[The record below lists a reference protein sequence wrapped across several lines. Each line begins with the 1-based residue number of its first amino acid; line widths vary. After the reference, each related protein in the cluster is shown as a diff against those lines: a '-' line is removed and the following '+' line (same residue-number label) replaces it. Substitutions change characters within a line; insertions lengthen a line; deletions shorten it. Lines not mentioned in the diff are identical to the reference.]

1 MCPVSTRFAVRMEEG
16 WMMFDDLITEFD
28 RGLRSITGVSR
39 MSRPMP
45 QPSPDAVSAQV
56 ATADAAMATGGSV
69 AASLP
74 GELTAAERSHAAALM
89 RVNHVGEVCA
99 QALYQAQKLATRSP
113 TLKASF
119 EQAAREEEDHLAWT
133 ARRLEALDS
142 RPSLLNPLWYA
153 GAMAI
158 GLAAGRLGDKV
169 SLGFMAETERQ
180 VEHHLDSHLDAL
192 PPADLASRAI
202 VEQMRTDEI
211 AHAKSATDLG
221 GIELPLPVRSLMRLA
236 SKVMTR
242 TAYYI

>member
-1 MCPVSTRFAVRMEEG
+1 MTLDE
-16 WMMFDDLITEFD
+16 LITEFD

-39 MSRPMP
+39 MSRPIP
-45 QPSPDAVSAQV
+45 QPS
-56 ATADAAMATGGSV
+56 
-69 AASLP
+69 AASLAAAHSSTAAQDVAHAAGDESEVAGVP
-74 GELTAAERSHAAALM
+74 VVPVAPTELTAAERSHAAGLM

-99 QALYQAQKLATRSP
+99 QALYQAQKIATRSP
-113 TLKASF
+113 SLKAAF
-119 EQAAREEEDHLAWT
+119 DHAAQEEEDHLAWT

-153 GAMAI
+153 GALAI
-158 GLAAGRLGDKV
+158 GFAAGRLGDKI

-192 PPADLASRAI
+192 PPADLESRAI
-202 VEQMRTDEI
+202 VEQMRIDEI
-211 AHAKSATDLG
+211 AHARSATDLG
-221 GIELPLPVRSLMRLA
+221 GIELPLPMRSLMRAA

>member
-1 MCPVSTRFAVRMEEG
+1 MT
-16 WMMFDDLITEFD
+16 FDELITEFD

-45 QPSPDAVSAQV
+45 QPSAAPADLPAAAVDWSASPESFEASGSA
-56 ATADAAMATGGSV
+56 ATQA
-69 AASLP
+69 
-74 GELTAAERSHAAALM
+74 GELTPAECAHAAGLM

-99 QALYQAQKLATRSP
+99 QALYQAQKLSARSP
-113 TLKASF
+113 TLKAAF
-119 EQAAREEEDHLAWT
+119 DQAAREEEDHLAWT

-153 GAMAI
+153 GALAI
-158 GLAAGRLGDKV
+158 GLAAGRLGDKI

-192 PPADLASRAI
+192 PPADVESRAI

-221 GIELPLPVRSLMRLA
+221 GVDLPLPVRSLMRAA
-236 SKVMTR
+236 SKIMTR